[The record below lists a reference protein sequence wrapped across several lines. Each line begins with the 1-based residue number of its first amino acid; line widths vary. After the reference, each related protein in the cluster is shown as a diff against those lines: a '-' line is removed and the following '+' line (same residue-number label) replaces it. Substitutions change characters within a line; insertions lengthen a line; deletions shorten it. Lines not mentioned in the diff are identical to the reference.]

1 MKSYTLAERRDMILN
16 GNPVKSILT
25 LSFPT
30 IIMSIITAFIPL
42 TDGLFLNNFASPEIA
57 SAVGYSQPY
66 INILIGFSLGL
77 GAAAMSIIGQ
87 ANGQGDIQKVK
98 YVSLQIF
105 LTAFVFALIMVP
117 LALVV
122 AIIAKSFAIE
132 QISGYVWLYISM
144 NSIYLPML
152 FMASIFNSIKNATG
166 QPEATLIRVLILLF
180 LKIIFNSIFL
190 TWLKLDIVGAS
201 LATIISYLLLSIWMY
216 YDLFLKKSELK
227 FEVRGFSFD
236 TFLIKQLFTIAVPS
250 MISYALVNL
259 GFVLI
264 NIEVNNYGVNVLVA
278 QSIASNV
285 NSLCFTL
292 PAAIGTTIT
301 VMVSM
306 NVSVNNIKKAKQSLY
321 IGCVISLII
330 STAIIIL
337 IWPNIDFI
345 VRLFQHE
352 NIDIINVATGALK
365 IYTLSILGYG
375 IFMVVQ
381 GAFIGLGSTK
391 PPLFFGLFR
400 MWLVRYIFIIF
411 TKHILLEYSVF
422 WGNLVSNYIT
432 AILFFAYIMSV
443 KWQAHAYGKR

>member
-1 MKSYTLAERRDMILN
+1 MKSLSLAERRDMILN
-16 GNPVKSILT
+16 GSPIKTIFR
-25 LSFPT
+25 LSLPT

-66 INILIGFSLGL
+66 INVLTGFSLGL

-87 ANGQGDIQKVK
+87 ANGQGDIKKVRDT
-98 YVSLQIF
+98 SLQIF
-105 LTAFVFALIMVP
+105 LTALVFALIMVP
-117 LALVV
+117 LALIV
-122 AIIAKSFAIE
+122 AFIAKLFALS
-132 QISGYVWLYISM
+132 QISNSVWLYISM

-166 QPEATLIRVLILLF
+166 QPEATLTRVVILLIL
-180 LKIIFNSIFL
+180 KITFNSIFL
-190 TWLKLDIVGAS
+190 SWLRLDVVGAS
-201 LATIISYLLLSIWMY
+201 LATIISYTLLSIWMY
-216 YDLFLKKSELK
+216 YDLFKKKSELRFDIK
-227 FEVRGFSFD
+227 GFRFD
-236 TFLIKQLFTIAVPS
+236 FILIKRLFIIAIPS

-259 GFVLI
+259 GFILI
-264 NIEVNNYGVNVLVA
+264 NIEVNSYGVNVLVA

-292 PAAIGTTIT
+292 PAAIGTTVT

-306 NVSVNNIKKAKQSLY
+306 NISVNNVRKAKQSLF
-321 IGCVISLII
+321 IGCITSLII
-330 STAIIIL
+330 SAAIIL
-337 IWPNIDFI
+337 AIWPNIDFI

-352 NIDIINVATGALK
+352 NMDIINTAVGALK

-381 GAFIGLGSTK
+381 GAFIGLGRTK

-400 MWLVRYIFIIF
+400 MWLIRYIFILF
-411 TKHILLEYSVF
+411 TRHILLEYSVF
-422 WGNLVSNYIT
+422 WGNLVSNYVA
-432 AILFFAYIMSV
+432 AILFFAYIMMIRWEF
-443 KWQAHAYGKR
+443 KN